1 MPRDNLL
8 FGVGLFPNGL
18 FNNNIPRNNMNGA
31 GPTLLNNN
39 NPNYV
44 NANQLAT
51 VRDRMF
57 HAIFHRMAIAY
68 ARTFP
73 KPIRRLLEWLF
84 LLKALAAF
92 LMLLYIHIIFSRSPI
107 TCLDHIKADWPREG
121 IVRIDITRSGNGPDI
136 QGYSLHHSYA
146 KEQRIHQREQ
156 FEYQAMFG
164 FWSGPYSSSA
174 DSEETESSA
183 LKETTE
189 LLSDEIYFNDT
200 LTNNITNLDDERI
213 DSLLPTEVSELDKII
228 RAMWPPEEY
237 IVEFSLEYGFLRL
250 SPTTRRKL
258 NITILLVTLDPV
270 NNTCFGDSF
279 GRFLLD
285 EFLGYNDFIMG
296 AVKALAE
303 AEDSQGYLRNV
314 VTGEHYRFVN
324 MWMARTSYIAS
335 AFAMVIF
342 TLSISMLLRYSRNQ
356 IFIFIVDLLQM
367 LEFNIN
373 VTFPV
378 ASFFTVILA
387 LVGMEAIMAEFF
399 NDSSTAFYV
408 IIFVWVADQ
417 YDAVCCH
424 TSVTKRHWLRFF
436 YLYHYAFYAYH
447 YRFNGQYS
455 GLALV
460 TSWLFTQHSMLYFFH
475 HYELPLILRQV
486 QLQNMLIRT
495 TNSSSAGGSSAGVT
509 AASTESVIDRNH
521 RSPGPEADSDAQVD
535 FETRDRDSD
544 SPAPE
549 TLSDD
554 SEMESI
560 ADGVHSDADPPA
572 NGGDGSSS
580 SSIITAAS
588 TTSNSG
594 VEILPADSHPVDLP
608 NAQHPLRDR
617 PYSLLR

>member
-1 MPRDNLL
+1 MPRDNIV

-18 FNNNIPRNNMNGA
+18 PMFNNNIPHNNMNGA
-31 GPTLLNNN
+31 GPTLNNN

-57 HAIFHRMAIAY
+57 HAIFHRMALAY

-73 KPIRRLLEWLF
+73 KPIRRLLEWVF

-92 LMLLYIHIIFSRSPI
+92 SMLLYIHIIFSRTPI
-107 TCLDHIKADWPREG
+107 TCLDHIKDVWPRDG
-121 IVRIDITRSGNGPDI
+121 ILRIDIMRGEQGNVQDTT
-136 QGYSLHHSYA
+136 GYSLHHSYV

-156 FEYQAMFG
+156 FEYQAVFG
-164 FWSGPYSSSA
+164 FLAAHSSSGVFDA
-174 DSEETESSA
+174 DESVETEEATAKLASSSKDVY
-183 LKETTE
+183 L
-189 LLSDEIYFNDT
+189 NDT
-200 LTNNITNLDDERI
+200 LTYNVTSMETNHAE
-213 DSLLPTEVSELDKII
+213 SPLPTHLTEIDKIL
-228 RAMWPPEEY
+228 RAVWPPEEY

-250 SPTTRRKL
+250 SPATRRKL
-258 NITILLVTLDPV
+258 NISILLVTLNPD

-367 LEFNIN
+367 LEFNMN

-424 TSVTKRHWLRFF
+424 TTVTKRHWLRFF
-436 YLYHYAFYAYH
+436 YLYHYGFYAYH

-486 QLQNMLIRT
+486 QLQNMLIRSA
-495 TNSSSAGGSSAGVT
+495 NSAAAGAAGAERNGASA
-509 AASTESVIDRNH
+509 TEA
-521 RSPGPEADSDAQVD
+521 EADG
-535 FETRDRDSD
+535 ETQMESETIDRDSD
-544 SPAPE
+544 SLRPE
-549 TLSDD
+549 TPSDT
-554 SEMESI
+554 EMEPSES
-560 ADGVHSDADPPA
+560 VVL
-572 NGGDGSSS
+572 GSRPTTE
-580 SSIITAAS
+580 TAAEES
-588 TTSNSG
+588 LSG
-594 VEILPADSHPVDLP
+594 GSVDHPADNPP
-608 NAQHPLRDR
+608 NT
-617 PYSLLR
+617 LLE

>member
-1 MPRDNLL
+1 MPRDNIV

-18 FNNNIPRNNMNGA
+18 PMFNNNIPHNNMNGA
-31 GPTLLNNN
+31 GPTLNNN

-57 HAIFHRMAIAY
+57 HAIFHRMALAY

-73 KPIRRLLEWLF
+73 KPIRRLLEWVF

-92 LMLLYIHIIFSRSPI
+92 SMLLYIHIIFSRTPI
-107 TCLDHIKADWPREG
+107 TCLDHIKDVWPRDG
-121 IVRIDITRSGNGPDI
+121 ILRIDIMRGEQGNVQDTT
-136 QGYSLHHSYA
+136 GYSLHHSYV

-156 FEYQAMFG
+156 FEYQAVFG
-164 FWSGPYSSSA
+164 FLAAHSSSSVFDA
-174 DSEETESSA
+174 DESVETEEATAKLASSSKDVY
-183 LKETTE
+183 L
-189 LLSDEIYFNDT
+189 NDT
-200 LTNNITNLDDERI
+200 LTYNVTSMETNHAE
-213 DSLLPTEVSELDKII
+213 SPLPTHLTEIDKIL
-228 RAMWPPEEY
+228 RAVWPPEEY

-250 SPTTRRKL
+250 SPATRRKL
-258 NITILLVTLDPV
+258 NISILLVTLNPD

-367 LEFNIN
+367 LEFNMN

-424 TSVTKRHWLRFF
+424 TTVTKRHWLRFF
-436 YLYHYAFYAYH
+436 YLYHYGFYAYH

-486 QLQNMLIRT
+486 QLQNMLIRSA
-495 TNSSSAGGSSAGVT
+495 NSAAAGAAGAERNGASA
-509 AASTESVIDRNH
+509 TEA
-521 RSPGPEADSDAQVD
+521 EADG
-535 FETRDRDSD
+535 ETQMESETIDRDSD
-544 SPAPE
+544 SLRPE
-549 TLSDD
+549 TPSDT
-554 SEMESI
+554 EMEPSES
-560 ADGVHSDADPPA
+560 VVL
-572 NGGDGSSS
+572 GSRPTTE
-580 SSIITAAS
+580 TAAEES
-588 TTSNSG
+588 LSG
-594 VEILPADSHPVDLP
+594 GSVDHPADNPP
-608 NAQHPLRDR
+608 NT
-617 PYSLLR
+617 LLE